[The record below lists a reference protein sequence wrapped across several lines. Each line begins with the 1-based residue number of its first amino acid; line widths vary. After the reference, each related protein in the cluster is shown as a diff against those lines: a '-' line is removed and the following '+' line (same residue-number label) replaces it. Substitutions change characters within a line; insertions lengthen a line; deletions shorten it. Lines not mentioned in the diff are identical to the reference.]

1 MRLTPN
7 NWQEYF
13 RTKIS
18 GTIPKVLEDRIV
30 KFIQR
35 ILKAQKVQ
43 LEKSFKKDK
52 GKQKTLI

>member
-1 MRLTPN
+1 MRLTLS
-7 NWQEYF
+7 NWSDYF

-35 ILKAQKVQ
+35 LLDAKEVQ
-43 LEKSFKKDK
+43 LERSFKKDK
-52 GKQKTLI
+52 VKQKTLL